1 MPAMV
6 TIGGRLYVC
15 ATNGPRG
22 AERLAEDGSGFVKDM
37 EITFRI
43 TRSKFTTAT
52 MPGKGTLVTYKNS
65 AGTAEE
71 WRVEDFA
78 DRPHEPA
85 LVLRCVRK
93 KGAK

>member
-1 MPAMV
+1 MPALV
-6 TIGGRLYVC
+6 TIGGRLYVG

-22 AERLAEDGSGFVKDM
+22 TERLAEDGSGFVKDVD
-37 EITFRI
+37 ITFRI
-43 TRSKFTTAT
+43 TRAKFTTSNQ
-52 MPGKGTLVTYKNS
+52 PGKGTLVTYQ
-65 AGTAEE
+65 GEE
-71 WRVEDFA
+71 WRVADFA